1 MTTTIPFPVVNNYS
15 VVKAVIQYI
24 SKVLYILSGSKSS
37 LIFLLLTFA
46 LTSILEAF
54 GIGLIGPFLSIAA
67 NPDQFI
73 NQNPFLYEVYTQL
86 NLQSSYQIIPLIGF
100 GIAIIFVIKSLLY
113 FLARAYVIK
122 FSFDQKGKLCS
133 RLLNAHLS
141 APYTFHLSKN
151 TATLIKNIVVETN
164 KFCNGCLLPL
174 LTIASNLVV
183 ITVLL
188 LLLLY
193 TSTLFLSLILTI
205 LLPTFLLFYTLG
217 KKFRSWG
224 KAASVSQQEIIRII
238 NHSLGGLK
246 ETRIIGVEPYFEHQM
261 AQQVQILERVST
273 LFQASQ
279 ILPRITIETFLVLA
293 IITFVSIFALQGS
306 EQELTSI
313 LGVFAVASVRLI
325 PAMSQFIQSIG
336 QLQSNTYILDMLHL
350 DLRETEKL
358 KAELRAYKPRQPS
371 SGLNSSALLRNAK
384 TIDKPLTLFNRID
397 LKQVSYSYPGATE
410 AAITD
415 ISFSIKRGQAIGLI
429 GKSGAGKTT
438 LVDVILGL
446 LEPQSGDIC
455 VDGQSIYGDM
465 RAWQNLI
472 GYIPQQIF
480 LMDETIERN
489 IAFGVP
495 DNQIDSERL
504 NKAIKAAQL
513 EELVEQ
519 LPQGIKTSVGE
530 RGVRLS
536 GGQRQRIGIA
546 RALYHEREIL
556 VLDEATSALDNETES
571 LVNDAI
577 RSLSGQKTMI
587 IIAHRLSTV
596 EHCDCIYLMQ
606 NGRVVQSGSYR
617 EVVLKQKSSH
627 H

>member
-1 MTTTIPFPVVNNYS
+1 M
-15 VVKAVIQYI
+15 IQYI
-24 SKVLYILSGSKSS
+24 SKVLYILSGSRKS

-54 GIGLIGPFLSIAA
+54 GIGLIGPFLNIAA
-67 NPDQFI
+67 APDQFLS
-73 NQNPFLYEVYTQL
+73 QNLFLREIYSQL
-86 NLQSSYQIIPLIGF
+86 NLQSSHQIVPVIGF
-100 GIAIIFVIKSLLY
+100 GIAVIFVVKSLLY

-151 TATLIKNIVVETN
+151 TAALIKNIVVETN

-174 LTIASNLVV
+174 LTIASNSVV
-183 ITVLL
+183 IAVLL
-188 LLLLY
+188 FLLLH
-193 TSTLFLSLILTI
+193 TSTLFLSLILSI
-205 LLPTFLLFYTLG
+205 LLPVFLLFYALG
-217 KKFRSWG
+217 KKFRAWG
-224 KAASVSQQEIIRII
+224 KAASISQQEIIRII
-238 NHSLGGLK
+238 NHALGGLK
-246 ETRIIGVEPYFEHQM
+246 ETRVIGVEPYFEHQM
-261 AQQVQILERVST
+261 AQQVQILEHVST

-279 ILPRITIETFLVLA
+279 LLPRITIETFLVLA
-293 IITFVSIFALQGS
+293 IIAFVSIFSLQGS
-306 EQELTSI
+306 EQVLTSI

-325 PAMSQFIQSIG
+325 PALSQFIQSIG
-336 QLQSNTYILDMLHL
+336 QLQSNVYILDMLHL
-350 DLRETEKL
+350 DLKETEQL
-358 KAELRAYKPRQPS
+358 KAELRSHKPQHLISDSNTSAILTNVRPVNQP
-371 SGLNSSALLRNAK
+371 LQL
-384 TIDKPLTLFNRID
+384 IDHIE
-397 LKQVSYSYPGATE
+397 LKQVTYTYPGASE

-415 ISFSIKRGQAIGLI
+415 VSLNIKQGQAIGLI

-446 LEPQSGDIC
+446 LEPQRGDIC
-455 VDGQSIYGDM
+455 VDGRSIYDDI

-480 LMDETIERN
+480 LMDETIKQN

-495 DNQIDSERL
+495 EHQIDAERL

-513 EELVEQ
+513 EELVNN
-519 LPQGIKTSVGE
+519 LPQGIKTRVGE

-546 RALYHEREIL
+546 RALYHEREVL
-556 VLDEATSALDNETES
+556 VLDEATSALDNETEG

-577 RSLSGQKTMI
+577 RSLAGQKTMI

-606 NGRVVQSGSYR
+606 KGRVVQSGTYQ
-617 EVVLKQKSSH
+617 EVVLGQKTSH